1 MPRVDVYDLEGEVVE
16 QMELPE
22 AVFNGQVRMHL
33 IHQVVKAQLAARRA
47 GTHSTRTRS
56 EVRGTG
62 GKPFRQKG
70 GGRARAGDVKS
81 PIWRHGGTTFGPKP
95 RAYGHK
101 VNKKVRRSALLSAL
115 NLKWKEGKLRVVR
128 DLALPEAKTRL
139 MAGVIER
146 LGLGRKSLLV
156 DGAEDRNFE
165 LAARNIQGTKP
176 MRPEGLN
183 VYDIMGH
190 EHLVCT
196 KGALGDIE
204 QRLAG

>member
-22 AVFNGQVRMHL
+22 AVFDGQVRMHL

-47 GTHSTRTRS
+47 GTHSTRTRR
-56 EVRGTG
+56 EVHGTG

-95 RAYGHK
+95 RDYGQK
-101 VNKKVRRSALLSAL
+101 VNKKVKRSALRSAL
-115 NLKWKEGKLRVVR
+115 NLKWKGEKLLVVR

-165 LAARNIQGTKP
+165 LAARNIPGTKP